1 MAGSKQTAPSA
12 DTPILL
18 ADQVE
23 VGRHDNT
30 RSCTAHVMVGGGDDA
45 VAVPIEYEVIVG
57 DGGQPFYRW
66 DKDEFGKQFIN
77 TALASLLINMA
88 RRQAAPSPPDP
99 PAVQPPAS
107 APTDTASWQRE
118 VYAAIF
124 ARAKKL
130 TDMPSGAQTMRF
142 RIGPE
147 GEVTMAKPVEPI
159 ENPELA
165 ERLVNFSTRWITS
178 ISLRQRA
185 APGFR

>member
-1 MAGSKQTAPSA
+1 MQPGCRNRDVTSAIEQEARESIELWMAGSKQTAPSA
-12 DTPILL
+12 DSPILL

-77 TALASLLINMA
+77 SALASLLINMT
-88 RRQAAPSPPDP
+88 RRQTAPSPPDSP
-99 PAVQPPAS
+99 PAEKPPAS
-107 APTDTASWQRE
+107 APTDTALWQRE

-147 GEVTMAKPVEPI
+147 GEVTMAKPV
-159 ENPELA
+159 
-165 ERLVNFSTRWITS
+165 
-178 ISLRQRA
+178 
-185 APGFR
+185 